1 MNATQD
7 YPPKLARWIVSRLS
21 IYESEFAVAEMLDE
35 EYSAIL
41 KSEGKLKSI
50 LWYWGQ
56 TLLTARSYIT
66 FMTSGRFAML
76 NNYLKIAYRNLLRQK
91 AYSIINITGLALG
104 MACCM
109 LLLLW
114 VQDEMNFDR
123 FHEKAETIYRVELDL
138 HRTSGATHTRL
149 TSYPLGGAIQENIP
163 EVKYAARCTHISGLL
178 IRYGNKV
185 FIEDEIKAVD
195 PAFLQIFTFPLISG
209 NPGTA
214 LNHTYSIL
222 ITEELAVKYFGTD
235 DPLGKTMTINNKYDF
250 TVTGVLKDVPE
261 NSTITFDILVPLEFL
276 KDLGQYWDFW
286 RSLNCQ
292 TWVELLPN
300 SPVAPVNRK
309 IDDLLERNNPS
320 TTSRWAFSLM
330 PITDINLYGF
340 ANNFTQINGKIQ
352 SIYIFSALAVLVL
365 IIACIN
371 FMNLSTA
378 RSSKRALEVGLK
390 KVVGARRRQ
399 IIAQFYG
406 ESILTTVIA
415 FLLSLSLFRII
426 LPIFNDISAKDFT
439 FYSILNL
446 SFIMSFLGIT
456 LITGLLSGSYPALY
470 LSSFQPVK
478 VLAGRSRSGTEN
490 KNGRFRKILVVTQFG
505 LSIIAIVGTL
515 IVYQQLEYL
524 RNKNLG
530 YDKEQLIYLPLRG
543 DTQHSFSVF
552 KDQLVKD
559 SRIIGVTGA
568 RQAPTAFGSKISGVD
583 WEGKDPDSRVSL
595 GYSSV
600 NFDFVET
607 MKIELLEGRSFSKH
621 RATDASNAFLVNE
634 EAAHLMGGNSVIGK
648 RLSALGID
656 GHIIGVMKNFHYQSV
671 KNKIGPFILYIQ
683 TSRMRYAIV
692 RLQKGDLPSSLDF
705 VKSTWLNLFPA
716 YPFEYSFIDDDF
728 AEAFRADQRMGAVLK
743 YATIIT
749 IFIACLGLFG
759 LAAFMV
765 EKRTKEIGI
774 RKTLG
779 ASVSGITVML
789 TKEFVKWVM
798 MANII
803 ALPIAYILM
812 NQWLQE
818 YAYPITMGWG
828 VFFMAIFMSVIIAIL
843 TVSYQS
849 VKLALTNPIDSLKYE

>member
-1 MNATQD
+1 MKDTQIH
-7 YPPKLARWIVSRLS
+7 PPRLARWIVSQLS
-21 IYESEFAVAEMLDE
+21 TYESEFAVMEMLDE
-35 EYSAIL
+35 EYSAIRMA
-41 KSEGKLKSI
+41 KGKLRSM

-56 TLLTARSYIT
+56 TLLTARSYIK
-66 FMTSGRFAML
+66 FMTGGRFAML
-76 NNYLKIAYRNLLRQK
+76 NNYLKIAYRNMLRQK
-91 AYSIINITGLALG
+91 GYSIINITGLALG

-114 VQDEMNFDR
+114 VQDEMSFDK
-123 FHEKAETIYRVELDL
+123 FHEKAENIYRVELDL
-138 HRTSGATHTRL
+138 PRSNGVSHTRL

-163 EVKYAARCTHISGLL
+163 EVKYAARYSHISGLL
-178 IRYGNKV
+178 IRFGNKV
-185 FIEDEIKAVD
+185 FIEDEIRAVD
-195 PAFLQIFTFPLISG
+195 PSFLQIFTFPLISG
-209 NPGTA
+209 NPETA
-214 LNHTYSIL
+214 LNQTYSIL

-235 DPLGKTMTINNKYDF
+235 DPLGKTMTINNEYDF
-250 TVTGVLKDVPE
+250 TVTGVMKDVPT
-261 NSTITFDILVPLEFL
+261 NSTVTFDILVPLEFL
-276 KDLGQYWDFW
+276 KDLGQYWDWW

-292 TWVELLPN
+292 TWVELFPT
-300 SPVAPVNRK
+300 SPVTPVNRK
-309 IDDLLERNNPS
+309 IDELLERNSPS
-320 TTSRWAFSLM
+320 TTSRWEFSLM
-330 PITDINLYGF
+330 PVTDINLYGF
-340 ANNFTQINGKIQ
+340 ANAFTQINGKIQ
-352 SIYIFSALAVLVL
+352 SVYIFSALAGLVL

-406 ESILTTVIA
+406 ESILTTLIS
-415 FLLSLSLFRII
+415 FLLSLNLFWLI
-426 LPIFNDISAKDFT
+426 LPIFNDLSAKDFT
-439 FYSILNL
+439 FHSILNL
-446 SFIMSFLGIT
+446 NFIMSFLGIT
-456 LITGLLSGSYPALY
+456 LITGVLSGSYPALY
-470 LSSFQPVK
+470 LSSFRPVK
-478 VLAGRSRSGTEN
+478 VLAGRSRPGPE
-490 KNGRFRKILVVTQFG
+490 NGRFRKCLVVTQFC

-515 IVYQQLEYL
+515 VVYQQLEYM

-543 DTQHSFSVF
+543 DTQHSYSVF
-552 KDQLVKD
+552 KDQLLKD

-568 RQAPTAFGSKISGVD
+568 RQPPTAFGSKISGVD
-583 WEGKDPDSRVSL
+583 WEGKDPDSRISL

-600 NFDFVET
+600 NYDFVET
-607 MKIELLEGRSFSKH
+607 MKIELKEGRSFSKE

-634 EAAHLMGGNSVIGK
+634 EVAQLMGGNSVIGK

-656 GHIIGVMKNFHYQSV
+656 GRIIGVMKNFHYQSV

-692 RLQKGDLPSSLDF
+692 RLRKGDLPSSLNF
-705 VKSTWLNLFPA
+705 MKSTWLNLFPA

-728 AEAFRADQRMGAVLK
+728 AEAFRADQRMGAILK
-743 YATIIT
+743 YATIVT

-759 LAAFMV
+759 LAAFMA

-789 TKEFVKWVM
+789 TKEFVKWVI
-798 MANII
+798 MANVI
-803 ALPIAYILM
+803 ALPVAYFLM
-812 NQWLQE
+812 DQWLQE

-828 VFFMAIFMSVIIAIL
+828 IFLMAISISIIIAIL

-849 VKLALTNPIDSLKYE
+849 VKVALTNPIDSLKYE